1 LILWAVFFL
10 SPALWL
16 NIQGNGVSTH
26 MFAMAMGLIAAACMA
41 WQENRHSLQR
51 PDLYAWFFLS
61 LLLIPI
67 ILQLASGELRNPWRA
82 FEMALYVSAAW
93 LIYRMA
99 GARAADMLGS
109 RSWCLML
116 AFIGNICVLFAV
128 LQQFQLPL
136 FAGSDLFPVWQ
147 PSPRAFAGLLVQQ
160 NLQGPFL
167 VLICIPLWSRAL
179 TEEKS
184 FPWWLASILPCAGI
198 IATSSRGSALI
209 LLVAAAML
217 IWLSKQR
224 IAAAIRIGA
233 VIMLAAAISFYWHM
247 FPELIGQ
254 EVTLSERIA
263 SVGVQARLFLWDMC
277 LRLYAE
283 HPWLGIGAGNLVA
296 YGTEAAIAAVTAD
309 PSYAAVATSM
319 PGYHYATHN
328 LFLQFLLEWGVLG
341 GVFVLLLLTAVGW
354 RMYQLLSAKEVDLRN
369 GRTQATI
376 GLSIMLL
383 HGMFSV
389 SMVLGFFWVLL
400 ALYAAALFTR
410 PSEKPIVLPRGNAF
424 RLILL
429 FIPALLMLYNWQ
441 FFITREWRMEQAADA
456 PLTSDQFINHVSA
469 AIDNPWASRIAI
481 EWYLGRLVFE
491 RDGHKLILSENY
503 AYRLWMMRQNDLSL
517 RYLILIAH
525 LKNDTYAERRRIALF
540 RAAYP
545 LHELSNSL
553 KYHAE
558 HGHIEG
564 EAIDLG
570 S

>member
-1 LILWAVFFL
+1 MLFLWAVFFL

-16 NIQGNGVSTH
+16 NILGNGISTH

-41 WQENRHSLQR
+41 WREKPQR
-51 PDLYAWFFLS
+51 ADAYAWFFLA

-67 ILQLASGELRNPWRA
+67 VLQLTTGELRNPWRA

-93 LIYRMA
+93 LIYRMT
-99 GARAADMLGS
+99 GIRAAEMLGS

-116 AFIGNICVLFAV
+116 GVIGNICVLFAV
-128 LQQFQLPL
+128 LQQFHLPL
-136 FAGSDLFPVWQ
+136 FSGTDMFPVWQ
-147 PSPRAFAGLLVQQ
+147 PFPRAFAGLLVLQ

-167 VLICIPLWSRAL
+167 VLICMALWSRAL

-209 LLVAAAML
+209 LLAAAIIL

-224 IAAAIRIGA
+224 MAATIRIAA

-247 FPELIGQ
+247 FPQLIGQ
-254 EVTLSERIA
+254 EVTLGERIA
-263 SVGVQARLFLWDMC
+263 SVGVQSRLFIWDMC

-296 YGTEAAIAAVTAD
+296 YGTDAAIAAVTAD
-309 PSYAAVATSM
+309 PSYAGAATSM
-319 PGYHYATHN
+319 PGYHYAAHN
-328 LFLQFLLEWGVLG
+328 LILQFLLEWGVLG
-341 GVFVLLLLTAVGW
+341 GLFVLLLLAAVGL
-354 RMYQLLSAKEVDLRN
+354 RLYRLLTTKDVDLHA
-369 GRTQATI
+369 GKTQASI

-389 SMVLGFFWVLL
+389 SMVVGFFWVLL
-400 ALYAAALFTR
+400 ALYAAAAFSR
-410 PSEKPIVLPRGNAF
+410 PGETATNLSHDTPF
-424 RLILL
+424 RLVLL

-441 FFITREWRMEQAADA
+441 FFISREWRMEQAADA
-456 PLTSDQFINHVSA
+456 PLASEQFIQQVSA
-469 AIDNPWASRIAI
+469 AIDNPWTSRIAI
-481 EWYLGRLVFE
+481 EWYLGRLVYE
-491 RDGHKLILSENY
+491 GDARRLVLSENY
-503 AYRLWMMRQNDLSL
+503 AYRVWMMRQSALAL

-525 LKNDTYAERRRIALF
+525 VKNDVYAERRRIALF

-545 LHELSNSL
+545 LHALSDSL
-553 KYHAE
+553 KYHVE
-558 HGHIEG
+558 HGHSEG
-564 EAIDLG
+564 ELLDLG
-570 S
+570 F